1 MNFLFPILLIAAAPH
16 AAELTYSRALEGA
29 LERNPALVK
38 AKANVASA
46 EGWLLTTQGTF
57 DPSLTMGA
65 DHQTSVSESFSQFGQ
80 VASETHGNGFNT
92 SLSQFLPSGTSL
104 GLDWSVDSSTYLYE
118 LLESGMTFE
127 MEEPQRYST
136 LSASF
141 SQSLLQGIKPS
152 YNLAQVQNAKRG
164 VTSAEASLNA
174 ARLQAVADTAM
185 AYWYLVY
192 TRDLETI
199 SQESLAVAEEEGRVV
214 RAMVDAGQLAPV
226 ESTRVEA
233 AIVLSRSALID
244 AEHTRKAAS
253 ESLAQLIGADPAE
266 SLVPV
271 SEPEPPVS
279 VSFDDPTVVEAA
291 LQGNPELQVY
301 RSLVDDEAADL
312 AVAKHSRL
320 PELALTGGFGV
331 NGYDPVFSE
340 AFAEMFSGDLRYWTV
355 GADLVVPLGNRYD
368 RGVLLSAEA
377 ALTSAEQDLVAAEAS
392 VASAVL
398 TQIRAVEDG
407 MVKVELAD
415 VNLRLAEATVAAE
428 KAKQREGRAIQKDVL
443 EAMRD
448 LGNAKVEA
456 ARARTEYLLAVI
468 ELGRLR
474 GKIEGVARD

>member
-1 MNFLFPILLIAAAPH
+1 MTTVLLLALLASAPN
-16 AAELTYSRALEGA
+16 AAELSYAQALEGA
-29 LERNPALVK
+29 LESNPGLVK

-57 DPSLTMGA
+57 DPSLNLGA
-65 DHQTSVSESFSQFGQ
+65 DHQTSISESFSQFGQ
-80 VASETHGNGFNT
+80 VASETDRNGFNT
-92 SLSQFLPSGTSL
+92 TLSQYLPTGTSL
-104 GLDWSVDSSTYLYE
+104 AVDWSVDSSTYLYE

-127 MEEPQRYST
+127 MEDPQRYST
-136 LSASF
+136 LSANF
-141 SQSLLQGIKPS
+141 SQNLLQGIKPS

-164 VTSAEASLNA
+164 VVSADASLNA

-192 TRDLETI
+192 TRDLEVI
-199 SQESLAVAEEEGRVV
+199 AQESLAVAEEEGRVV

-226 ESTRVEA
+226 EATRVEA
-233 AIVLSRSALID
+233 VVVMARSTLID
-244 AEHTRKAAS
+244 AVHARMGAG
-253 ESLAQLIGADPAE
+253 ESLAQLMGADPTE
-266 SLVPV
+266 PLVPT
-271 SEPEPPVS
+271 SEPEPPVA
-279 VSFDDPTVVEAA
+279 VSLDDPAVVEAA
-291 LQGNPELQVY
+291 LQGNPELQIY
-301 RSLVDDEAADL
+301 RSLVEDEAADL

-340 AFAEMFSGDLRYWTV
+340 AVSEMFSGDLRYWTV

-368 RGVLLSAEA
+368 RGILLAAEA
-377 ALTSAEQDLVAAEAS
+377 ALVSAEQDLLTAEAS
-392 VASAVL
+392 VASSVL
-398 TQIRAVEDG
+398 TQLRAVEDG

-415 VNLRLAEATVAAE
+415 VNLRLAEITVAAE

-456 ARARTEYLLAVI
+456 ARARTEYLIAVI
-468 ELGRLR
+468 ELGRLQGR
-474 GKIEGVARD
+474 IQGVAQ